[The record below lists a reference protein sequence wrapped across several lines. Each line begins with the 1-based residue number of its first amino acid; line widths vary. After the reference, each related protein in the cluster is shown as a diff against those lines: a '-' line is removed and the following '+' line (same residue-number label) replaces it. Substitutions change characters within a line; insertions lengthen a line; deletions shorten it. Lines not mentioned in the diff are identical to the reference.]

1 MPFTLPST
9 PDEAL
14 ARLLE
19 GNRRFFEERPQTA
32 VPSAERVELASAQR
46 PFAVVLGCSDSRVP
60 VETIFDQRPGDLF
73 VIRLAG
79 NIVTTEG
86 LASMEY
92 AREVLGSSLILV
104 LGHTS
109 CGAVQAAMSLV
120 ESGTIFPGHIALL
133 AEAIAPIARDTRTAG
148 PGWWTAAIECNARA
162 AKLAILRRSTIVRT
176 AAAHGNLRVAAAV
189 YDLHTGMVALLD

>member
-86 LASMEY
+86 LASIEY

-133 AEAIAPIARDTRTAG
+133 AEAIARETRTAG

>member
-1 MPFTLPST
+1 
-9 PDEAL
+9 
-14 ARLLE
+14 
-19 GNRRFFEERPQTA
+19 
-32 VPSAERVELASAQR
+32 
-46 PFAVVLGCSDSRVP
+46 
-60 VETIFDQRPGDLF
+60 
-73 VIRLAG
+73 LAG

-120 ESGTIFPGHIALL
+120 ESGTVFPGHIALL
-133 AEAIAPIARDTRTAG
+133 AEAIAPIARETRTAG

>member
-1 MPFTLPST
+1 MPFTPPST

-19 GNRRFFEERPQTA
+19 GNRRFVEELPQTA

-86 LASMEY
+86 LASIEY
-92 AREVLGSSLILV
+92 AREVLGCSLVVV

-120 ESGTIFPGHIALL
+120 ESGTVFPGHIQLL
-133 AEAIAPIARDTRTAG
+133 AEAIAPIARDTRAAG
-148 PGWWTAAIECNARA
+148 NDWWTAAIKCNARA
-162 AKLAILRRSTIVRT
+162 AKLAILRRSQIVRT
-176 AAAHGNLRVAAAV
+176 AAAHGSLRVAAAV
-189 YDLHTGMVALLD
+189 YDLHSGMVGLLD